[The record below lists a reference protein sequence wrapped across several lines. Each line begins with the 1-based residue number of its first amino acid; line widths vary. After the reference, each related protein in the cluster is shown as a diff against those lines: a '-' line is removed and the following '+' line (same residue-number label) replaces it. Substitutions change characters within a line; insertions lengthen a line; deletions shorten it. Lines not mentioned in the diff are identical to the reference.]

1 MWKPLREFFRDDDG
15 MTSVE
20 YALLLALVV
29 VSAMTAW
36 QGLDVSVSNA
46 AERTADSMAAS
57 N

>member
-15 MTSVE
+15 MTTVE
-20 YALLLALVV
+20 YALLLALIV

-36 QGLDVSVSNA
+36 QGLDVSVSDA
-46 AERTADSMAAS
+46 AERTADTMAAR

>member
-1 MWKPLREFFRDDDG
+1 

>member
-1 MWKPLREFFRDDDG
+1 MWKLLRALFRDEDG
-15 MTSVE
+15 MTTVE

-36 QGLDVSVSNA
+36 RGLDVSVSNA

>member
-1 MWKPLREFFRDDDG
+1 MWRSLQEFIPDDEG

-36 QGLDVSVSNA
+36 RSLDTSVSNA
-46 AERTADSMAAS
+46 AERTAESMTTT